1 MECIKLQFLL
11 TSNAIW
17 ENANV
22 VIRISSYIGS
32 VKFSNASFKFFIFL
46 GFFSRKKN
54 GRGRR
59 HLHSM
64 TLGCKNI

>member
-1 MECIKLQFLL
+1 M
-11 TSNAIW
+11 
-17 ENANV
+17 

-32 VKFSNASFKFFIFL
+32 VKFSNTSFKFFIFL

-54 GRGRR
+54 GRGGG